1 MKSWI
6 KKMLPSL
13 FFGALFSFLLQ
24 IGFNDYLAWIAI
36 LFEIGLTVSFAIQE
50 PEMDDRPTEKV
61 GD

>member
-13 FFGALFSFLLQ
+13 FFGALFGFLFQ
-24 IGFNDYLAWIAI
+24 IGFNDYRAWIAI

-50 PEMDDRPTEKV
+50 HEIEERKEREK
-61 GD
+61 

>member
-13 FFGALFSFLLQ
+13 FFGALFGFLFQ
-24 IGFNDYLAWIAI
+24 IGFNDYRAWIAI

-50 PEMDDRPTEKV
+50 PEIEERKEREK
-61 GD
+61 